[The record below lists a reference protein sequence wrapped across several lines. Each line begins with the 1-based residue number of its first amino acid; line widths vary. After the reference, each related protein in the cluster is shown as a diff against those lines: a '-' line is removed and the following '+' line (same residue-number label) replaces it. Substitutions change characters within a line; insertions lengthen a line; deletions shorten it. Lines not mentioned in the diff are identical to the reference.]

1 MLADCDGG
9 DESSLLLCSQS
20 LHNLFTASPCT
31 APSNWRYNRY
41 TMRRPLS
48 FFVTFDIHLFNDL
61 AIGHT
66 GAAYAMY
73 AVIGSLLLNHVRSHR
88 LRIVSKEKEMVTPFM
103 NGRERERERESG
115 VPSRSLEQQLVVAMQ
130 LDFESSAYTTSQN
143 VLKASK
149 VRRC

>member
-103 NGRERERERESG
+103 NGRERVECRVGHWNS
-115 VPSRSLEQQLVVAMQ
+115 SLWWPCSLTLSLQRTRQVKMCSKLV
-130 LDFESSAYTTSQN
+130 
-143 VLKASK
+143 K
-149 VRRC
+149 